1 MLPFIAYFLILSFGK
16 TFADEYNQ
24 SIQLAPKPSTRTLP
38 QRRSISAIPAIES
51 FHNDVQHFEAQ
62 PKTDLTTPCIILC
75 RDTTYTKLW
84 NLDDWKDH
92 SKHALSRYT
101 KHIILWPTS
110 TTMHNILGAV
120 TISGL
125 WSFIIS
131 KLSMKYGVFK
141 AGVAKFTITFTFL
154 QAPILLL
161 LTLRTNRAL
170 DRLLEARKAW
180 GSLGRTTRSLMSI
193 TCAYILPQY
202 PKAAGIIAR
211 YLAICGWVLKGMIRK
226 EDDSELIQ
234 NIMKSVPEEAEW
246 LLKQSNGKGFKRP
259 HAVVCRIRNLFAKL
273 QHDID
278 IPHHIMLRIEEILYD
293 IEATT
298 GICNRI
304 LVSPIPPTYTRHT
317 SRVLVMYLS
326 MLPIALVGMG
336 IGTAPV
342 VVTVMFASYIL
353 IGIDEIGLEIE
364 NPFPLM
370 PLYGMSTGIQKEVV
384 R

>member
-1 MLPFIAYFLILSFGK
+1 MIPFIIYSLILSFGQ
-16 TFADEYNQ
+16 TVADECRQ
-24 SIQLAPKPSTRTLP
+24 SIQLSPKRTLQ
-38 QRRSISAIPAIES
+38 QRPYTPIIPEIES

-62 PKTDLTTPCIILC
+62 PNTDLTTPCIILC

-101 KHIILWPTS
+101 KHIFLWPTS

-125 WSFIIS
+125 WGFIIS
-131 KLSMKYGVFK
+131 KLSMKYGFFK

-180 GSLGRTTRSLMSI
+180 GSLGRSTRSLMGI
-193 TCAYILPQY
+193 TCAYILPQH
-202 PKAAGIIAR
+202 PEAVGVVAR

-246 LLKQSNGKGFKRP
+246 LSKQSNGKGIKRP
-259 HAVVCRIRNLFAKL
+259 HAVVCRLRNLFAKL
-273 QHDID
+273 QQDID
-278 IPHHIMLRIEEILYD
+278 IPHYIMLRIEEILYD

-298 GICNRI
+298 GVCNRI

-326 MLPIALVGMG
+326 MLPIALAGMG
-336 IGTAPV
+336 VGTAPV

-370 PLYGMSTGIQKEVV
+370 PLWGISTGIQKEVV